1 MMHHCNTNRSSLGHD
16 TKASQLNTEVESLK
30 NIMGVNI
37 DIMMK
42 NEKSITDMMETTDDL
57 LDESMVFKKR
67 GKKLKKVMKRR
78 TLMYKL
84 ILVGFG
90 LLTIYLLIVQI
101 CGFDLTCREDHGY
114 Y

>member
-1 MMHHCNTNRSSLGHD
+1 M
-16 TKASQLNTEVESLK
+16 E
-30 NIMGVNI
+30 VNI
-37 DIMMK
+37 DIIMK
-42 NEKSITDMMETTDDL
+42 NEKNLTAMIDTTDDL

-101 CGFDLTCREDHGY
+101 CGFDLTCKEDHGY